1 MRPCKIFGP
10 NRTKML
16 HVKHFGKIGARA
28 KTWISG
34 QGWTIL
40 HGFEEPFPAMT
51 GTPLE
56 APAKAFAQAGVRRLA
71 LADFRSYA
79 SLDLAVN
86 GRLIVLIGD
95 NGAGKTNLLEA
106 LSLLAPGRGLR
117 RAELRDCARDS
128 GRGGFAISVELETKK
143 GGVQLGTGI
152 EPQTNAPPQRK
163 YRIDRE
169 PARSIRGFSDHVR
182 VVWLTPAMDG
192 LFMGPAGDRR
202 RFLDRLVLAIDAD
215 HGTRVALLERALR
228 SRNRL
233 LEEGP
238 GADSGWLDAIE
249 REAAE
254 LAIAIAA
261 ARIET
266 VARLSALIT
275 ETRDKTSPFP
285 WADVALEGEIERLVG
300 SCPALEAEDIYRG
313 ILRGNRSR
321 DTAAGRTL
329 IGPQASDLCV
339 WHGPKQVPAA
349 QASTGEQKALLAGLV
364 LAHARLVAAISGLTP
379 LVLLDEITAH
389 FDPVRRDALFEAL
402 ETLSGQIWLSGADRA
417 IFGAVEKRAQILKV
431 TPGFVT
437 SGFQG

>member
-1 MRPCKIFGP
+1 MSETCFV
-10 NRTKML
+10 T
-16 HVKHFGKIGARA
+16 
-28 KTWISG
+28 
-34 QGWTIL
+34 
-40 HGFEEPFPAMT
+40 PA
-51 GTPLE
+51 
-56 APAKAFAQAGVRRLA
+56 AHSPAKALAGVAVRRLA

-86 GRLIVLIGD
+86 ARLVVLTGD

-117 RAELRDCARDS
+117 QAELRDCARIN
-128 GRGGFAISVELETKK
+128 GGGGFAVSVELETAR
-143 GGVQLGTGI
+143 GCVRLGTGI
-152 EPQTNAPPQRK
+152 EPQRDAPPLRK

-169 PARSIRGFSDHVR
+169 PASSIRGFSEHVR
-182 VVWLTPAMDG
+182 LVWLTPAMDG
-192 LFMGPAGDRR
+192 LFIGPAGDRR

-215 HGTRVALLERALR
+215 HGTRVASLERALR

-238 GADSGWLDAIE
+238 GADRGWLDAIE

-254 LAIAIAA
+254 LAVAVAA

-275 ETRDKTSPFP
+275 KTRDKTSPFP
-285 WADVALEGEIERLVG
+285 WTDIAVRGEIECLLAIR
-300 SCPALEAEDIYRG
+300 PALEAEDIYRG

-321 DTAAGRTL
+321 DAAAGRTL
-329 IGPQASDLCV
+329 IGPQAADLCV
-339 WHGPKQVPAA
+339 RHGPKQIPAA

-364 LAHARLVAAISGLTP
+364 LAHARLVAVMSGLTP
-379 LVLLDEITAH
+379 LVLLDEIAAH

-402 ETLSGQIWLSGADRA
+402 EILGGQIWLSGTDRA
-417 IFGAVEKRAQILKV
+417 PFGAIEKGALMLKV
-431 TPGFVT
+431 TPGSVT

>member
-1 MRPCKIFGP
+1 
-10 NRTKML
+10 
-16 HVKHFGKIGARA
+16 
-28 KTWISG
+28 
-34 QGWTIL
+34 
-40 HGFEEPFPAMT
+40 MT
-51 GTPLE
+51 GTSLE
-56 APAKAFAQAGVRRLA
+56 APAPRAPAKAFAQAGVRRLA

-86 GRLIVLIGD
+86 ARLIVLTGD
-95 NGAGKTNLLEA
+95 NGTGKTNLLEA

-117 RAELRDCARDS
+117 RAELRDCACDR
-128 GRGGFAISVELETKK
+128 GRGGFAISVELETQK

-152 EPQTNAPPQRK
+152 EPQTDTPPHRK

-169 PARSIRGFSDHVR
+169 PVRSIRGFCDHVR

-192 LFMGPAGDRR
+192 LFIGPAGDRR

-215 HGTRVALLERALR
+215 HGTRVASLERALR

-238 GADSGWLDAIE
+238 GADRGWLDAIE

-254 LAIAIAA
+254 LAVAVAA

-266 VARLSALIT
+266 VSRLSALIT
-275 ETRDKTSPFP
+275 KTRDKTSPFP

-300 SCPALEAEDIYRG
+300 TCPALQVEEIYRG
-313 ILRGNRSR
+313 ILRANRSR
-321 DTAAGRTL
+321 DAAAGRTL

-339 WHGPKQVPAA
+339 RHGPKQVLAA

-364 LAHARLVAAISGLTP
+364 LAHARLVAAMSGLTP
-379 LVLLDEITAH
+379 LVILDEIAAH
-389 FDPVRRDALFEAL
+389 FDPVRRDALFEVL
-402 ETLSGQIWLSGADRA
+402 ETLGGQIWLSGADRA
-417 IFGAVEKRAQILKV
+417 TFGTIEKRALMLKV
-431 TPGFVT
+431 TPASIT

>member
-1 MRPCKIFGP
+1 MDD
-10 NRTKML
+10 
-16 HVKHFGKIGARA
+16 
-28 KTWISG
+28 
-34 QGWTIL
+34 L
-40 HGFEEPFPAMT
+40 HGFEEPFQAMT

-56 APAKAFAQAGVRRLA
+56 APAGRASAKAFAQAGVRRLA
-71 LADFRSYA
+71 LADFRSYS

-86 GRLIVLIGD
+86 GRLIVLTGD

-128 GRGGFAISVELETKK
+128 GRGGFAISVELETQK

-215 HGTRVALLERALR
+215 HGTRVASLERALR
-228 SRNRL
+228 SRNRVL
-233 LEEGP
+233 EGP
-238 GADSGWLDAIE
+238 AADSSWLDAIE

-254 LAIAIAA
+254 LAIAVAA

-266 VARLSALIT
+266 VSRLSALNA

-285 WADVALEGEIERLVG
+285 WTDMVLEGETERLVG
-300 SCPALEAEDIYRG
+300 SCPALEAEDIFRG
-313 ILRGNRSR
+313 ILRDNRPR
-321 DTAAGRTL
+321 DAAAGRAL

-339 WHGPKQVPAA
+339 RHGPKQVPAA

-364 LAHARLVAAISGLTP
+364 LAHARLVVAISGLTP
-379 LVLLDEITAH
+379 LVLLDEIAAH

-402 ETLSGQIWLSGADRA
+402 EDLGGQIWLSGTDKAT
-417 IFGAVEKRAQILKV
+417 FGAIKKRALMLKV

-437 SGFQG
+437 SEFQG